1 MMEQSQHPIFNMA
14 DFLESLPHLPGVY
27 RMLGADESVLYVG
40 KARDLKKRVSSY
52 FQKTAHSPRIQ
63 RMISQIVQIQT
74 TITRSEAEA
83 LILENNLIKA
93 LHPRYNILFRDD
105 KSYPYIQLSSH
116 ASPRLSYFRGTLDKK
131 QQYFGPY
138 PNSFAVKETLNL
150 LQKIFQLRSCEDSV
164 FANRSRACLLHQIK
178 RCSAPCIDA
187 ISATAYQE
195 NVREAMQFLQGKQNE
210 LLKQLN
216 QKMQIA
222 AQNWEFEQAARL
234 RNQIQALAHAQA
246 TQFVSSNTSTHD
258 VDVIACVC
266 IDEIACVNLAMIRG
280 GRHLGDRR
288 LYPQHAE
295 QQTPAQIIN
304 AFISQHYVGRSI
316 PKHIILNH
324 LPDEADSLQLT
335 LSEQAEHKINFI
347 SNPQAE
353 RRIWLEMAIKNAEIG
368 IQQQLSQQGTQQKRL
383 AALCELLDLPSETQ
397 RIECFDVSH
406 TMGEATV
413 ASCVVYDQQTMQPR
427 DYRHYHINAIQAGDD
442 YAAMRAVLTRRY
454 SKLAEGEGKI
464 PDLILIDGGKGQV
477 SVAIAVMAEVGLSS
491 IPIVGVAKG
500 VERKAGLEQLII
512 AETGEMFQCKTDS
525 PALHLIQQIRDE
537 AHRFAITGH
546 RARRAKTRTH
556 SRLDDIEG
564 IGSKRRQA
572 LILRFGSTRGVESA
586 GIEDIMQV
594 EGISRTLAEK
604 IYQALH
610 AH

>member
-1 MMEQSQHPIFNMA
+1 MMDSPQTPFNIA

-27 RMLGADESVLYVG
+27 RMLGADDTVLYVG

-52 FQKTAHSPRIQ
+52 FQKTIHNPRIQ
-63 RMISQIVQIQT
+63 RMISQIVQIET

-105 KSYPYIQLSSH
+105 KSYPYIQLSRH
-116 ASPRLSYFRGTLDKK
+116 ASPRLSYFRGTIDQKN
-131 QQYFGPY
+131 QYFGPY
-138 PNSFAVKETLNL
+138 PNGFAVKETLNL
-150 LQKIFQLRSCEDSV
+150 LQKVFQLRSCEDSV

-178 RCSAPCIDA
+178 RCSAPCIQA
-187 ISATAYQE
+187 ISTEAYQE
-195 NVREAMQFLQGKQNE
+195 DVKQAMQFLQGKENE
-210 LLKQLN
+210 LLAQLS
-216 QKMQIA
+216 QKMQTT

-234 RNQIQALAHAQA
+234 RNQIQALAQTQA
-246 TQFVSSNTSTHD
+246 TQFVSSNNSTLD

-266 IDEIACVNLAMIRG
+266 VEEVVCVNLAMIRG

-295 QQTPAQIIN
+295 QQTPAQIIS
-304 AFISQHYVGRSI
+304 AFISQHYLGRSI
-316 PKHIILNH
+316 PKLIILNH
-324 LPDEADSLQLT
+324 LPDETDTLQQT
-335 LSEQAEHKINFI
+335 LSEQVGHKVNFI
-347 SNPQAE
+347 SNPQTE
-353 RRIWLEMAIKNAEIG
+353 RRIWLEMAVKNAEIG
-368 IQQQLSQQGTQQKRL
+368 IGQQLAQQGTQQKRL
-383 AALCELLDLPSETQ
+383 AALCELLDLPGETQ
-397 RIECFDVSH
+397 RIECFDISH

-413 ASCVVYDQQTMQPR
+413 ASCVVYEQQSMQAR
-427 DYRHYHINAIQAGDD
+427 EYRHYHINDIQAGDD
-442 YAAMRAVLTRRY
+442 YAAMRVVLTRRY
-454 SKLAEGEGKI
+454 SKIAEGEGKI
-464 PDLILIDGGKGQV
+464 PDLILIDGGKGQI

-491 IPIVGVAKG
+491 IPLVGVAKG

-512 AETGEMFQCKTDS
+512 AATGEIFQCRPDS

-546 RARRAKTRTH
+546 RARRAKSRTH
-556 SRLDDIEG
+556 SRLEDIKG

-572 LILRFGSTRGVESA
+572 LILRFGSARGVENA

-594 EGISRTLAEK
+594 DGISRALAEK

-610 AH
+610 AN